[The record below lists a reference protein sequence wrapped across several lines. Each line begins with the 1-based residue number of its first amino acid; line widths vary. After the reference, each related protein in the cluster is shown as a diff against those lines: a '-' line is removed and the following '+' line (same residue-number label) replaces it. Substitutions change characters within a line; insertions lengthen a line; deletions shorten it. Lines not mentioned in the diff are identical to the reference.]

1 MTIRNHPRRI
11 DTNTRFNM
19 PGEAI
24 TARPTGQLRLY
35 FEGGDANT
43 TPASLSAVEQIDNA
57 LWVAGDESTTI
68 ERLTS
73 NDYANYKDHVSL
85 DLTRSF
91 DLPGKEQEEID
102 LEGIAWDKEN
112 ERLWLVGSHSLR
124 RKKPRPDDSDA
135 DAFKA
140 LSKISRQDN
149 RYLLGYLDFTR
160 SDRRGDARALA
171 AHPPS
176 GHALPF
182 DKGDNALIKTLRTSK
197 TYAPFLDLPSKDNG
211 LDIEGMAVANDRV
224 FLGLRGPVLRG
235 WATILQIT
243 LDLRTNGELELRPTD
258 RKDRDYVRH
267 VLDLDGLGIRDL
279 CAYGNDLLILAGPT
293 MVLDGPMRVFRWR
306 DALGHEQGNCVDGR
320 QLEMLLDLPYGDRVD
335 HPEGIT
341 LFEQN
346 GAAPLLLVVYD
357 SASGGQMREGE
368 YFKAD
373 LFAYPQ

>member
-1 MTIRNHPRRI
+1 
-11 DTNTRFNM
+11 M

-35 FEGGDANT
+35 FEGGDANA

-73 NDYANYKDHVSL
+73 DDYANYKNHVSL

-102 LEGIAWDKEN
+102 LEGIAWDKKN

-149 RYLLGYLDFTR
+149 RYLLGYLDFKR

-171 AHPPS
+171 AYPPS

-182 DKGDNALIKTLRTSK
+182 DKEDNALIRTLRTSK

-235 WATILQIT
+235 WATILQLT
-243 LDLRTNGELELRPTD
+243 LDLRANGELELRPTD
-258 RKDRDYVRH
+258 RKDRGYVRH
-267 VLDLDGLGIRDL
+267 ILDLDGLGIRDL
-279 CAYGNDLLILAGPT
+279 CACSNDLLILAGPT

-306 DALGHEQGNCVDGR
+306 DALGHEKGKCIDGR

-357 SASGGQMREGE
+357 SASGGRMHEGE

-373 LFAYPQ
+373 LFAYPE